1 MPTVPPV
8 AATRRESAQKN
19 PAFTAGGRR
28 DAEIATP
35 TWKVE
40 IEEYWGGGLNIN
52 QAAGIPSQ
60 DTEGNSGA
68 TWNGH
73 KHPDPKCAQFTFEQL
88 L

>member
-40 IEEYWGGGLNIN
+40 IEEY
-52 QAAGIPSQ
+52 
-60 DTEGNSGA
+60 
-68 TWNGH
+68 
-73 KHPDPKCAQFTFEQL
+73 
-88 L
+88 

>member
-8 AATRRESAQKN
+8 AATRRESAQKK

-35 TWKVE
+35 TWPSGKLKKIEVE
-40 IEEYWGGGLNIN
+40 VNIN
-52 QAAGIPSQ
+52 QAAGIPSK
-60 DTEGNSGA
+60 DTEGDSCP

-73 KHPDPKCAQFTFEQL
+73 KDPDPKCTQFTFNN
-88 L
+88 